1 MSRQPTQKYYV
12 LSRLDRLFIAEL
24 QAFETHFDVAPVP
37 VEQDLR
43 AGAIGWIATF
53 APESIGPEGRA
64 RLSRILAAVRG
75 RDDYRTCGWY
85 RIPYLYVAWASLSGD
100 HSCLSDVT
108 GNIDHHNSSLR
119 SALYAP
125 LGLMAPELSI
135 NDEALCGRIE
145 CSLKSGLMYNDSLMC
160 VFLAMNGDPERKIE
174 TVLEWR
180 ENIDLSPRDARKL
193 DSIIN
198 DGRISNSLIA
208 DEFSEILR
216 YLLCRLLDPDI
227 RDTLPDRQF
236 ELFSDRVDCSIWRRM
251 ADHPLLS
258 SFVLLK

>member
-1 MSRQPTQKYYV
+1 MSRQPTQKYYA
-12 LSRLDRLFIAEL
+12 LSRLDRLFVAEL

-53 APESIGPEGRA
+53 APESIGPEGRE

-75 RDDYRTCGWY
+75 RDDYRTFGWY

-125 LGLMAPELSI
+125 LGLIAPELSI
-135 NDEALCGRIE
+135 NDDALRSRME
-145 CSLKSGLMYNDSLMC
+145 SSLKSGLMYNDSLMC
-160 VFLAMNGDPERKIE
+160 VFLALNGNPQHKVK
-174 TVLEWR
+174 TAMEWR
-180 ENIDLSPRDARKL
+180 ENIDLAPQDACKL

-208 DEFSEILR
+208 NELSEVLR
-216 YLLCRLLDPDI
+216 YVLCRLLDPDI
-227 RDTLPDRQF
+227 RDTPPDGQF
-236 ELFSDRVDCSIWRRM
+236 DLGPDRVDCSIWRRM

-258 SFVLLK
+258 SFVSLK